1 MCLNTALSGPYW
13 GGFSPNVSPESC
25 SKDVESLDDSSS
37 GTSLYQCGLSGSPTQ
52 ADLVECFQ
60 KCRLLLQAYLIGCNR
75 QRRRKWT
82 RGPICSSLSLSW
94 APSWFRALV
103 GMAGWLTTHASTSF
117 SLGQAAARPPT
128 TDPRGG
134 EFPEHSPGSEHP
146 PVGRPS
152 VTTAAA
158 VVLEK
163 NLAVFLVLVLTFG
176 SWLLIISLQDKVTVF
191 PLSGCF
197 MLFTMRFS
205 VQLTIRQGLA
215 ACRFTC
221 ALLELVYRLETNLAI
236 TCRVYFPEA
245 WCTMQ
250 KL

>member
-25 SKDVESLDDSSS
+25 SKDVESLDDISS

-94 APSWFRALV
+94 APSV
-103 GMAGWLTTHASTSF
+103 

-152 VTTAAA
+152 VTAAAA

-163 NLAVFLVLVLTFG
+163 NLAVFLVLVLMFG

-197 MLFTMRFS
+197 MLVTMRFS